1 MTEGLT
7 AMLGVTAPLIGF
19 ALALIFFRKKHDIAA
34 AVSVFSGLISFF
46 CMTGLLLTHGSEATT
61 HVARW
66 FTIGDVELTFGILLD
81 GKTLIM
87 GAVVALV
94 TSCIQIYS
102 LSYMAH
108 DASKAR
114 FFAFLAFFEWSMLS
128 LVYAAN
134 LLQLFIF
141 WELVGLASFFLIGF
155 WYEKPSAVRAAKK
168 AFMMTRIGDVGLFIG
183 LVLLFM
189 ATGSLD
195 VLGINATFDAAGL
208 PATIDKDRVEWIA
221 MLLFVGVIGKS
232 AQFPLHTWLPD
243 AMEGPTPV
251 SALLHSAT
259 MVAAGV
265 FLVTRFHGVFHDAET
280 TRVWMLAIATFT
292 ALLASTMAM
301 VAKDM
306 KRVLAFSSISQL
318 GFMLIGLAAG
328 SLFAGY
334 FHLITHAFFKALLF
348 LCAGSFIHALGTND
362 MIAMGRA
369 GARNLRITSIG
380 LVVGGAALAGI
391 PPLAGFFSKEQILGA
406 MHEGWQTGFK
416 IAAMGA
422 AFLTAYYTFRMV
434 FLLLRPDANSRA
446 VADEPAGAQH
456 GGHGHDAHAT
466 DAHGADAHGHDAH
479 GEPLVIRA
487 PIAILAFFALIAGF
501 FGDSIGHAI
510 GIEHIHHPGFGEML
524 PAIGI
529 ALLGVALA
537 WFDYGRSGAKQVGFL
552 ALVPP
557 LETFF
562 AKRWYLD
569 ELYHY
574 LFVTPAIWIARLCF
588 GAETRGFDKSADA
601 VGTGVIA
608 AGGSVARSHNGRLQ
622 LYVALAVLLIAGL
635 TLWVGFEVSGGAR

>member
-1 MTEGLT
+1 MTDGLI
-7 AMLGVTAPLIGF
+7 AMLGITSPLIGF
-19 ALALIFFRKKHDIAA
+19 ALALLFFRKKHDFAA
-34 AVSVFSGLISFF
+34 AVVVLSGIVSLCCSL
-46 CMTGLLLTHGSEATT
+46 GLLMTHGSAATT

-66 FTIGDVELTFGILLD
+66 FAIADIEIAFGVLLD

-94 TSCIQIYS
+94 TSCIQVYS
-102 LSYMAH
+102 LAYMAH

-155 WYEKPSAVRAAKK
+155 WHEKPSAVAAAKK

-183 LVLLFM
+183 LVLLFQ

-195 VLGINATFDAAGL
+195 VLAINATFDAAGM
-208 PATIDKDRVEWIA
+208 PATIEKDRVEWIA
-221 MLLFVGVIGKS
+221 MLLFIGVIGKS

-265 FLVTRFHGVFHDAET
+265 FLVTRFHGLFVDAET
-280 TRVWMLAIATFT
+280 TRTWMLVIATFT

-369 GARNLRITSIG
+369 GARKLRITTIG
-380 LVVGGAALAGI
+380 LVVGGAALAGL
-391 PPLAGFFSKEQILGA
+391 PPLAGFFSKEQVLGA
-406 MHEGWQTGFK
+406 LHDPWQQGFK
-416 IAAMGA
+416 WAAMAA

-434 FLLLRPDANSRA
+434 FLLVRPDAASRA
-446 VADEPAGAQH
+446 VADEAAGSQH
-456 GGHGHDAHAT
+456 HAGDDHGEHE
-466 DAHGADAHGHDAH
+466 AH
-479 GEPLVIRA
+479 GEALVMRA
-487 PIAILAFFALIAGF
+487 PILVLAFLALIAGF
-501 FGDSIGHAI
+501 FGDAI
-510 GIEHIHHPGFGEML
+510 GRAIDVSDVHHPSFGEMA
-524 PAIGI
+524 PAILI
-529 ALLGVALA
+529 ALGGVALA
-537 WFDYGRSGAKQVGFL
+537 WFDYGRKGAKQVGFV
-552 ALVPP
+552 AMVPG
-557 LETFF
+557 LEKLF

-569 ELYHY
+569 EVYYY
-574 LFVTPAIWIARLCF
+574 LFVIPALALAQFCF
-588 GAETRGFDKSADA
+588 GAEQQGFDKSADV
-601 VGTGVIA
+601 VGAGVIA
-608 AGGSVARSHNGRLQ
+608 SGNSVARSHNGRLQ
-622 LYVALAVLLIAGL
+622 LYLTLAVLVLVGL
-635 TLWVGFEVSGGAR
+635 TIWLTRELSGGAR